1 MEMRVGKRKK
11 EKTLAGMFLSYM
23 CLFCVNTLLLLFVVF
38 MLFDFWMVKGIA
50 LPANYAQNYIKEN
63 SSVIRTTETVTQELI
78 PDGCP
83 YGVYDSEGN
92 WQYGTFT
99 EEEKKGAWSH
109 YLEDRSY
116 AQPREYYSFIPRE
129 NGEVF
134 IVRCYVV
141 SRFANLNWE
150 KQVISPESILLI
162 VYVLLFFVQAVWL
175 SKMFAKQLKERLETL
190 RQVTGQIA
198 ENNLDFD
205 AAHSD
210 VKEIEQVLVSLN
222 RMRDALKNSLKQ
234 QWDMEQRKKEQ
245 LAALAHDIKTPLAV
259 IRGNAELLEEC
270 GLAEEEK
277 ECNRYILQSTE
288 ELENYFITMRQLLSS
303 KEKEQQK
310 ENLQLEKLQ
319 ELLAEQAGL
328 LRRMCK
334 VELVVLKQEL
344 EGNIIVDK
352 VSILRAWNNLLDNA
366 LEYTRKEQGIRISF
380 EVKKRE
386 TQKYFVAKVEDYGR
400 GFSQEELRY
409 GAEEFFRGDESRSDR
424 EHQGLGLAIAKEFA
438 EAEGGFLLL
447 DNSKETKGAVTALW
461 LPISEY
467 FF

>member
-1 MEMRVGKRKK
+1 
-11 EKTLAGMFLSYM
+11 
-23 CLFCVNTLLLLFVVF
+23 
-38 MLFDFWMVKGIA
+38 
-50 LPANYAQNYIKEN
+50 
-63 SSVIRTTETVTQELI
+63 
-78 PDGCP
+78 
-83 YGVYDSEGN
+83 
-92 WQYGTFT
+92 
-99 EEEKKGAWSH
+99 
-109 YLEDRSY
+109 
-116 AQPREYYSFIPRE
+116 
-129 NGEVF
+129 
-134 IVRCYVV
+134 
-141 SRFANLNWE
+141 
-150 KQVISPESILLI
+150 
-162 VYVLLFFVQAVWL
+162 
-175 SKMFAKQLKERLETL
+175 MFAKQLKERLETL

-270 GLAEEEK
+270 GLAEEED

-386 TQKYFVAKVEDYGR
+386 TQRYFVAKVEDCGR

-424 EHQGLGLAIAKEFA
+424 EHQGLGLAIAKKFA

-461 LPISEY
+461 LPISE
-467 FF
+467 